1 MDPKK
6 VSMYALLLLFV
17 LQLSTCLDILNQNT
31 TIKDGDLLV
40 SSGKTFALG
49 FFSLSNS
56 SRRYVGIWYYQVSE
70 QTVVWVANRER
81 PISGTSGVLSIDS
94 DGNLMLHEKIGG
106 FPVWSTN
113 VSSASLNYSTTAQ
126 LMDSG
131 NLVLVQDFS
140 KRVIWQSFDY
150 PTDTLLPFMKLGL
163 DRKSG
168 LDRFLTSWKSPED
181 PAPGSCSY
189 RIDPIG
195 NAQLLLYKDGN
206 PYWRARS
213 WTGRRWTGMP
223 EMTFNFMFNLSY
235 VYEPNEVSLMFGTVN
250 MSIITRL
257 VLNESGS
264 IQKFTWNEK
273 DRRWIGFWS
282 DPKEQCDYYGKC
294 GNNSNCNPYVED
306 QFDCT
311 CLPGFEPKS
320 QGDWY
325 LRDGSAGCVRKR
337 GVSVCQRGEGFVKV
351 AHVKAPDS
359 SRARVNMSLS
369 LKECQTECLRNC
381 SCTAYAIA
389 NESLG
394 GFGCLT
400 WHGDLVDIRTFAYSG
415 GDLYVRV
422 DAIELARY
430 RKRNTLVKMAMV
442 AMISVPA
449 LVLMLL
455 GSLMYCLLWKRKRE
469 RRGRNHL
476 VSVTTSSTNFDELPG
491 LKDLDSKNRRKTD
504 LPCFDFGTVAAA
516 TSNFS
521 SFNELGQGGFGS
533 VYKGVMNNG
542 TEIAVKRLSI
552 YSGQGNEEFKNELRL
567 IAKLQHRNL
576 VKILGSCIHEDEKLL
591 IYEYLPNKS
600 LDSFLFDETKRS
612 LLDWGKRFEIANGIA
627 RGLLYLHHDSTLR
640 IIHRDLK
647 ASNVLLDVALNPKI
661 SDFGM
666 ARICGEDQIEGK
678 TTRVVGTY
686 GYMAPE
692 YAMQGLFSIK
702 SDVYSYGVLLLEI
715 ITGQR
720 NSGCYHRSPFCSLI
734 GHVFGMCSSQV
745 WELWKEG
752 KCMDI
757 VDQSMD
763 KTYSEEMA
771 LRCIQIGL
779 LCVQRY
785 PSDRPTMSTVVF
797 MLGNADV
804 VLPSPKLP
812 AFIDESD
819 YNGDIQSACDGKCS
833 VNRVTIT
840 VVEAR

>member
-126 LMDSG
+126 LMD
-131 NLVLVQDFS
+131 
-140 KRVIWQSFDY
+140 
-150 PTDTLLPFMKLGL
+150 
-163 DRKSG
+163 
-168 LDRFLTSWKSPED
+168 
-181 PAPGSCSY
+181 
-189 RIDPIG
+189 
-195 NAQLLLYKDGN
+195 
-206 PYWRARS
+206 
-213 WTGRRWTGMP
+213 
-223 EMTFNFMFNLSY
+223 
-235 VYEPNEVSLMFGTVN
+235 
-250 MSIITRL
+250 
-257 VLNESGS
+257 SGS

-734 GHVFGMCSSQV
+734 GHV